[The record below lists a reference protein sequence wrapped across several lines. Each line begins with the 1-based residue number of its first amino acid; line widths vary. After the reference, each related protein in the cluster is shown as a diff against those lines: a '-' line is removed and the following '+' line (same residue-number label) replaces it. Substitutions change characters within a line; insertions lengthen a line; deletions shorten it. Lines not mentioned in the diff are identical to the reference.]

1 MDGVIP
7 DVIINPHCIPSR
19 MTVGHMLECLVAKAG
34 AINGN
39 VTQDSTPFTV
49 FDDKKYSN
57 MLLQKGYQKEGY

>member
-1 MDGVIP
+1 
-7 DVIINPHCIPSR
+7 

-49 FDDKKYSN
+49 FDDKKYTN